1 MTSHFSRR
9 GFLATA
15 SASAAALALPR
26 FALAADGF
34 VNVYTG
40 SDSNISD
47 FWTNVILPGFK
58 SVTPEARVRVV
69 DAGDGAGLRA
79 MADRA
84 MAALG
89 SDADPQVDLFEAYTP
104 DQTEGSIDAGL
115 WVNFAEAGIENL
127 DKVNPAA
134 KQTDFDL
141 PYRGSQVLLAYDA
154 SRVAAEDAPK
164 TWDEMTTWIHSNPG
178 QFIYNRPDKGGSGGN
193 FVRRAIHEANGRDPQ
208 KFTLGNYSEDYAA
221 ETLPGAWELLNGLA
235 PDLYEGGSYS
245 SGNTQSIQLLAQGVV
260 SMTPVW
266 SDQVLQ
272 AIAMGVLPENTG
284 LVQLQDLALC
294 GGFSRIT
301 VPTNAANREVALQ
314 LAAYV
319 LSADVQSKIITEL
332 GGFPGVSWAHVDGT
346 LREKY
351 ADVIP
356 ASIPTFPGGGWDAA
370 INDGWYRNV
379 APGLTRG

>member
-1 MTSHFSRR
+1 MSSPLSRR
-9 GFLATA
+9 AFLGTA
-15 SASAAALALPR
+15 AASTAALALPR
-26 FALAADGF
+26 ITLAADGF

-58 SVTPEARVRVV
+58 SVNADARVRVV

-89 SDADPQVDLFEAYTP
+89 TDSDPQVDLFEAYTP

-115 WVNFAEAGIENL
+115 WVNFATAGIDNME
-127 DKVNPAA
+127 KVNPAA

-154 SRVAAEDAPK
+154 SKVSAEDAPK
-164 TWDEMTTWIHSNPG
+164 TWDEMTAWIHANPG

-208 KFTLGNYSEDYAA
+208 KFTLDNYSDAYAE
-221 ETLPGAWELLNGLA
+221 ETLPGAWDILNGLA
-235 PDLYEGGSYS
+235 PSLYEGGSYS

-260 SMTPVW
+260 TMTPVW

-272 AIAMGVLPENTG
+272 SITMGVLPENTG

-301 VPTNAANREVALQ
+301 IPTNAANLEVAKQ

-319 LSADVQSKIITEL
+319 LSEEVQSKIITEL
-332 GGFPGVSWAHVDGT
+332 GGFPGVTWDSVDAA

-356 ASIPTFPGGGWDAA
+356 ASIPTFPGGDWDAA
-370 INDGWYRNV
+370 INDRWYRNV
-379 APGLTRG
+379 APGIARG

>member
-1 MTSHFSRR
+1 MSSPLSRR
-9 GFLATA
+9 AFLGTA
-15 SASAAALALPR
+15 AASTAALALPR
-26 FALAADGF
+26 IALAADGF

-58 SVTPEARVRVV
+58 SVNADARVRVV

-89 SDADPQVDLFEAYTP
+89 TDSDPQVDLFEAYTP

-115 WVNFAEAGIENL
+115 WVNFATAGIDNM

-154 SRVAAEDAPK
+154 SKVSAEDAPK
-164 TWDEMTTWIHSNPG
+164 TWDEMTAWIHANPG

-208 KFTLGNYSEDYAA
+208 KFTLDNYSDAYVE
-221 ETLPGAWELLNGLA
+221 ETLPGAWDILNGLA
-235 PDLYEGGSYS
+235 PSLYEGGSYS

-260 SMTPVW
+260 TMTPVW

-272 AIAMGVLPENTG
+272 SITMGVLPENTG

-301 VPTNAANREVALQ
+301 IPTNAANLEVAKQ

-319 LSADVQSKIITEL
+319 LSEEVQSKIITEL
-332 GGFPGVSWAHVDGT
+332 GGFPGVTWDSVDAA

-356 ASIPTFPGGGWDAA
+356 ASIPTFPGGDWDAA

-379 APGLTRG
+379 APGIARG

>member
-1 MTSHFSRR
+1 MSSLLSRR
-9 GFLATA
+9 AFLGTA
-15 SASAAALALPR
+15 AASTAALALPR
-26 FALAADGF
+26 ITLAADGF

-58 SVTPEARVRVV
+58 SVNGDARVRVV

-89 SDADPQVDLFEAYTP
+89 TDSDPQVDLFEAYTP

-115 WVNFAEAGIENL
+115 WVNFATAGIDNM

-154 SRVAAEDAPK
+154 SKVSAEDAPK
-164 TWDEMTTWIHSNPG
+164 TWDEMTAWIHANPG

-208 KFTLGNYSEDYAA
+208 KFTLDNYSDAYAE
-221 ETLPGAWELLNGLA
+221 ETLPGAWEILNGLA
-235 PDLYEGGSYS
+235 PSLYEGGSYS

-260 SMTPVW
+260 TMTPVW

-272 AIAMGVLPENTG
+272 SITMGVLPENTG

-301 VPTNAANREVALQ
+301 IPTNAANLEVAKQ

-319 LSADVQSKIITEL
+319 LSEEVQSKIITEL
-332 GGFPGVSWAHVDGT
+332 GGFPGVTWDSVDAD

-356 ASIPTFPGGGWDAA
+356 ASIPTFPGGDWDAA

-379 APGLTRG
+379 APGIARG